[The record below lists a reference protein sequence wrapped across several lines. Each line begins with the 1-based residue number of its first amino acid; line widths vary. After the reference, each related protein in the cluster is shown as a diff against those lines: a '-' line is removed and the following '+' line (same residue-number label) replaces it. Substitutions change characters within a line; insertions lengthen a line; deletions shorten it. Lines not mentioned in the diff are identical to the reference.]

1 MKKKIIWA
9 RACWRVLSYETV
21 LLRLKSVQLKTNQI
35 WEFCYSYD
43 KRQWSFLVMISDI
56 IKKASKRLYFLVQL
70 KEIKSSPAG
79 YDHFFTACMYDLFLR
94 IRRNVASE
102 L

>member
-1 MKKKIIWA
+1 
-9 RACWRVLSYETV
+9 
-21 LLRLKSVQLKTNQI
+21 
-35 WEFCYSYD
+35 
-43 KRQWSFLVMISDI
+43 MISDI

-79 YDHFFTACMYDLFLR
+79 HDHFFTACMYALFLR
-94 IRRNVASE
+94 IRHNVASE